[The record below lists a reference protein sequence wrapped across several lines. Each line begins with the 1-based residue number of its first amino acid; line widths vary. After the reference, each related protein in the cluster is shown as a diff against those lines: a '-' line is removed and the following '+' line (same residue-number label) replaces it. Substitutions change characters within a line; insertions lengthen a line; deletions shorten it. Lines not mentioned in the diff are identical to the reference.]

1 MFVISLLFACSALFA
16 IGSITQGILRYGRQ
30 ALALRG
36 ELAACPER
44 RVVRFQVIEL
54 RPSNV
59 VALPLRPRAFRQPEG
74 LRAAA

>member
-1 MFVISLLFACSALFA
+1 MSAISLLFVCSALLA
-16 IGSITQGILRYGRQ
+16 IGSIVQGIVRHGRQ

-36 ELAACPER
+36 ELAACPDR
-44 RVVRFQVIEL
+44 REVRFQIIEL